1 MPCSR
6 HYITVI
12 SLVKFYPALVFFR
25 RHHQF
30 IIHKFVF
37 AVDSAGDCDREV
49 GTMRVIAL
57 ILALITS
64 VIGFAVSY
72 DFAYRKVTGVLYA
85 PSATMQSTTTVTTDR

>member
-1 MPCSR
+1 
-6 HYITVI
+6 
-12 SLVKFYPALVFFR
+12 
-25 RHHQF
+25 
-30 IIHKFVF
+30 
-37 AVDSAGDCDREV
+37 
-49 GTMRVIAL
+49 MRVIAL